1 MKPDK
6 VIRDGMV
13 AVLYSP
19 GYGAGWSTWAHNDDI
34 AKFLTFDRRLVAAAE
49 RNATSDEVEELLA
62 DIFGPDTY
70 VGTSGWSKIKIAW
83 VEKGQRFQIA
93 EYDGS
98 ESIRSHNP
106 NDYYTA

>member
-34 AKFLTFDRRLVAAAE
+34 AKFITFDRRLVAAAE
-49 RNATSDEVEELLA
+49 RNATGDEVEELLA

-70 VGTSGWSKIKIAW
+70 VGTGGWSQIQIAW
-83 VEKGQRFQIA
+83 VKKGQRFQIA

-106 NDYYTA
+106 NDYHTA